1 MKKIKSVVW
10 LAFICVP
17 ALGQVGIN
25 TTNPKATLD
34 VQVEN
39 PASPTNEDGFL
50 IPKVSNFAV
59 SSPVSKGLMVYLED
73 TENNNT
79 QPDGFYF
86 WTGSKWDSFSGW
98 KLDGNTGTTAP
109 TVPIGVSADKH
120 FIGTTD
126 AVDFA
131 FATNGLER
139 MRISSSG
146 NIGIGKNNPTKRLDI
161 DANNDFIRIE
171 KLASKN
177 TSLKTY
183 YAVVDAG
190 TGEIGMSQVENV
202 AGQIM
207 RIGIDDGITY
217 SSTEKAL
224 RFKDNN
230 DATEMGSVN
239 FINSI
244 TGSSF
249 TEGGSAST
257 DKDLINLPAGT
268 YRVTLKVNYISDAG
282 SILQIG
288 TSNSLSFKIIL
299 NNAEYSKHYTSFI
312 TTGILG
318 IGLLSGGSV
327 NEFVITDYIQLSSA
341 SSLYFATKREAGTQN
356 YSIYE
361 KETISGTNS
370 YRSIIMVER
379 LR

>member
-1 MKKIKSVVW
+1 MKNITSPVLFFLISVCGF
-10 LAFICVP
+10 A
-17 ALGQVGIN
+17 QVGIG
-25 TTNPKATLD
+25 TTDPKATLD
-34 VQVEN
+34 IQVDN
-39 PASPTNEDGFL
+39 PSAPTNEDGFL
-50 IPKVSNFAV
+50 IPRVTNFPS
-59 SSPVSKGLMVYLED
+59 SSPVSKGLMFYLD
-73 TENNNT
+73 DIDNNNV

-98 KLDGNTGTTAP
+98 KLDGNAGTTAP
-109 TVPIGVSADKH
+109 TVPIGTAADNH
-120 FIGTTD
+120 FIGTSD
-126 AVDFA
+126 AADFA
-131 FATNGLER
+131 LGSNGRER

-146 NIGIGKNNPTKRLDI
+146 NVGIGKNNPTKRLDI
-161 DANNDFIRIE
+161 DANSDFIRIDN
-171 KLASKN
+171 LASKN
-177 TSLKTY
+177 TTSKTY
-183 YAVVDAG
+183 YTVIDPA
-190 TGEIGMSQVENV
+190 TNEIGMSQVENV

-230 DATEMGSVN
+230 DASEMGTVN

-268 YRVTLKVNYISDAG
+268 YRITLKVNYISEAG
-282 SILQIG
+282 SLLQIG
-288 TSNSLSFKIIL
+288 TSNSISFRILL

-312 TTGILG
+312 TTGVLG

-327 NEFVITDYIQLSSA
+327 NEFIITDYIQLSSA
-341 SSLYFATKREAGTQN
+341 SNIYFATKREAGTQS

-361 KETISGTNS
+361 KETVSGTNS